1 MYYPLQL
8 FSIPRNTALSQHSY
22 LFLSTSMFYMTV
34 CYCHFFRDLAT
45 LFSNTFKVKGKFH
58 QEYKLYQIDKKK
70 VWLASMLPKLTRS
83 YFKLLD
89 MIHPLLVIYSEV
101 IIRHLML
108 YACKKK
114 PSRLR

>member
-1 MYYPLQL
+1 ML
-8 FSIPRNTALSQHSY
+8 LS
-22 LFLSTSMFYMTV
+22 
-34 CYCHFFRDLAT
+34 FFRDLAT

-108 YACKKK
+108 YACKKNPVDYGK
-114 PSRLR
+114 GTVMCNCQI